1 MSNSNDKRI
10 AYTVEN
16 NGNTDFYNSDG
27 YFIWSTGGKCI
38 AYTANS
44 ATMVWGG
51 QRNVYKFDSQGRS
64 TIVRSDNI

>member
-27 YFIWSTGGKCI
+27 YFIWSTGGKGI
-38 AYTANS
+38 AYTQNS
-44 ATMVWGG
+44 ATMVWCG
-51 QRNVYKFDSQGRS
+51 RRDVYKFDSQGRPN
-64 TIVRSDNI
+64 IVRSDNI

>member
-27 YFIWSTGGKCI
+27 YFIWSCGGKCI
-38 AYTANS
+38 AYTQNS
-44 ATMVWGG
+44 ATVVWGR
-51 QRNVYKFDSQGRS
+51 QRDVYKFDSQGRA

>member
-27 YFIWSTGGKCI
+27 YFIWSCGGKCI
-38 AYTANS
+38 AYTQNS
-44 ATMVWGG
+44 ATVVWGG
-51 QRNVYKFDSQGRS
+51 QRNVYKFSESGCPN
-64 TIVRSDNI
+64 IVRSDNI

>member
-16 NGNTDFYNSDG
+16 NGTTEFFNSGG
-27 YFIWSTGGKCI
+27 YFITNLGGKCI

-51 QRNVYKFDSQGRS
+51 RRDVYKFDSQGRA